1 LSAVRERYFSHIKSD
16 RYLLRKI
23 SAGAI
28 RLKVTR
34 LGGSSKGQAV
44 VYLHDL
50 ANYLDDQSSKAAK
63 QPENSRQ
70 QQRKHS
76 TCNPSTF

>member
-1 LSAVRERYFSHIKSD
+1 MTDTLIQLRSEFATPCPTLAAVRERYFSHITSD

-28 RLKVTR
+28 QLKVTR
-34 LGGSSKGQAV
+34 LGGRQGQTV

-50 ANYLDDQSSKAAK
+50 ADYLDTQRSKAA
-63 QPENSRQ
+63 
-70 QQRKHS
+70 
-76 TCNPSTF
+76 

>member
-1 LSAVRERYFSHIKSD
+1 MPDTLIQLRSEFATPCPTLAAVRERYFSHITSD

-28 RLKVTR
+28 QLKVTR
-34 LGGSSKGQAV
+34 LGGRQGQTV

-50 ANYLDDQSSKAAK
+50 ADYLDTQRSKAA
-63 QPENSRQ
+63 
-70 QQRKHS
+70 
-76 TCNPSTF
+76 

>member
-1 LSAVRERYFSHIKSD
+1 VTDTLIQLRSEFATPCPTLAAVRERYFSHITSD

-28 RLKVTR
+28 QLKVTR
-34 LGGSSKGQAV
+34 LGGSSKGQPV

-50 ANYLDDQSSKAAK
+50 ADYLDLQRSQAA
-63 QPENSRQ
+63 
-70 QQRKHS
+70 
-76 TCNPSTF
+76 